1 MDLIKAAIK
10 QILYPSFM
18 CLRGRSKRIA
28 YHKFIKK
35 NEYKSI
41 AENKLIQQERLFN
54 IVDYSIKNIPYYIDF
69 AKKNNFSYSK
79 ESIYRDIKKLP
90 VMTKDMLKANFNQL
104 YKINKKG
111 FYYNT
116 SGGST
121 GVPVK
126 LIQDRRYLIE
136 DATLYGDSLSNY
148 EIGDRLIRLWGS
160 ERDIIEGSSSIM
172 YRIANKIIFRTKY
185 LNSFRMSEDDM
196 KRFIDTINEYKPV
209 TIIAY
214 VQSIY
219 ELACFIERNGY
230 DIFSPK
236 SIITSAGTL
245 YPDFREKIEK
255 VCKCGVFNR
264 YGSREVGNMA
274 VECDKHEG
282 MHLIL
287 FNHYIEILDSEG
299 NDVKDGEMGEI
310 VVTLLTNYTMPL
322 LRFRIGDMAVPSS
335 RKCSCGRGLPLIER
349 VVGRT
354 VNVFKNVKGELID
367 GEYFTHLF
375 YFVDFIKKFQ
385 VVQESFE
392 AITIRLE
399 VEDKAV
405 LGKNKSLFD
414 EIDRKIRIVMGENCK
429 ITYKIEDEILP
440 MASGK
445 YVYTISNI

>member
-1 MDLIKAAIK
+1 M
-10 QILYPSFM
+10 
-18 CLRGRSKRIA
+18 
-28 YHKFIKK
+28 
-35 NEYKSI
+35 
-41 AENKLIQQERLFN
+41 
-54 IVDYSIKNIPYYIDF
+54 
-69 AKKNNFSYSK
+69 
-79 ESIYRDIKKLP
+79 
-90 VMTKDMLKANFNQL
+90 
-104 YKINKKG
+104 
-111 FYYNT
+111 
-116 SGGST
+116 
-121 GVPVK
+121 
-126 LIQDRRYLIE
+126 
-136 DATLYGDSLSNY
+136 
-148 EIGDRLIRLWGS
+148 
-160 ERDIIEGSSSIM
+160 
-172 YRIANKIIFRTKY
+172 
-185 LNSFRMSEDDM
+185 
-196 KRFIDTINEYKPV
+196 
-209 TIIAY
+209 
-214 VQSIY
+214 QSIY

-255 VCKCGVFNR
+255 VFKCGVFNR